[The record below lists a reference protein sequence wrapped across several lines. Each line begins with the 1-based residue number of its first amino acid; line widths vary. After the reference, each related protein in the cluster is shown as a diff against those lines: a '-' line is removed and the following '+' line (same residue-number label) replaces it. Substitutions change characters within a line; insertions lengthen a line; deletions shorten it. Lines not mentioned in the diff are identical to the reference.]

1 MEQPTILN
9 VRVHAKVAA
18 DDIADQLSHEQIINL
33 FVEILDYV
41 ACAEVDEELIAR
53 LWRGL
58 QGCYGD
64 EEPPTVDDLLA
75 QYPDPA
81 KATS

>member
-33 FVEILDYV
+33 FIEILDYV
-41 ACAEVDEELIAR
+41 ACVEVDEELIIK
-53 LWRGL
+53 LWRGI

-64 EEPPTVDDLLA
+64 DERPTLEDLLK
-75 QYPDPA
+75 QYPES
-81 KATS
+81 KA

>member
-1 MEQPTILN
+1 MNQPTILN

-58 QGCYGD
+58 QGCYGED
-64 EEPPTVDDLLA
+64 ECPTLDELLA